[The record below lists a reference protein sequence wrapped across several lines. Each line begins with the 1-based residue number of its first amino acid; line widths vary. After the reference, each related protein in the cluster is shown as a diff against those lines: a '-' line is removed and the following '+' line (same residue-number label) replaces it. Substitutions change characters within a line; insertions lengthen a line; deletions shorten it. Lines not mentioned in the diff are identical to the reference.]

1 MARTYRVDGMTCGGC
16 AASVERA
23 IKAAVPGASVSVD
36 LGKKAVTVDGATDEA
51 TDDGR
56 IRQAVEAAG
65 FTYEGVA
72 A

>member
-1 MARTYRVDGMTCGGC
+1 MAKTYRVDGMTCGGC

-23 IKAAVPGASVSVD
+23 IKAAVPGATVSVD
-36 LGKKAVTVDGATDEA
+36 LGKKAVTVDGATA
-51 TDDGR
+51 DDSR